1 MPPTMLDSAV
11 AERQAGRAA
20 AAYQD
25 HRGYV
30 LGVLARRCGWLATDE
45 REALLH
51 DAWTVL
57 LEKERDGSLD
67 VGAMRPPQVRA
78 YLTQTAINKALD
90 EGRRAR
96 ARDEPL
102 GDRDDFEAAG
112 EAPDEAADA
121 RMEGARVREIVG
133 ELSPRQQT
141 IVKLRFFFDRSPG
154 EIQELLG
161 LTDRAYRRDLE
172 RAMALV
178 SERYELVREGRFCD
192 SRMSLIRAYVAGIAG
207 PNREREARE
216 HLATCPACRRFAL
229 DLRRAT
235 GKVAV
240 LLPLPIFAGDGGS
253 RGRFAHVLEL
263 FSGPREATGQALSG
277 ARQQAA
283 MLTTKVDGGSPFTA
297 FASARPGSV
306 LAALSACVA
315 VGTGGAYCAFNG
327 LPQRVLHTEH
337 HHHVARHAA
346 KAASVTRRATVPAR
360 PATQAVRPVTP
371 VTRAAAVSRSSS
383 RKTSKASST
392 ARARTSSAS
401 RPRAD
406 PVVAAQEFGIEGAG
420 TPVRGS
426 TKSSVATTPRRAS
439 TPNRAPGE
447 FDP

>member
-1 MPPTMLDSAV
+1 MLESAV
-11 AERQAGRAA
+11 VERQARRTAA
-20 AAYQD
+20 SYQD

-30 LGVLARRCGWLATDE
+30 LGVLARRCGWLAADE

-67 VGAMRPPQVRA
+67 VAAMRPPQVRA

-96 ARDEPL
+96 AKDEPL

-112 EAPDEAADA
+112 EAPDEVADA
-121 RMEGARVREIVG
+121 QMEGARLREIVG

-161 LTDRAYRRDLE
+161 LTERAYRRDLE

-192 SRMSLIRAYVAGIAG
+192 SRLSLIRAYVAGIAG
-207 PNREREARE
+207 PNRTREARE

-240 LLPLPIFAGDGGS
+240 LLPLPVFADGGA

-263 FSGPREATGQALSG
+263 FSGPRDATGQALSG
-277 ARQQAA
+277 AREQAA
-283 MLTTKVDGGSPFTA
+283 MLSTRVGDGSPLTA

-306 LAALSACVA
+306 IAALSACVA
-315 VGTGGAYCAFNG
+315 VGSGGAYCALNG
-327 LPQRVLHTEH
+327 LPHPLPRSHQHE
-337 HHHVARHAA
+337 VARHPP
-346 KAASVTRRATVPAR
+346 KAASVHRVKPPA
-360 PATQAVRPVTP
+360 ATQAARPVTP
-371 VTRAAAVSRSSS
+371 VTRTAAATTRSSAPS
-383 RKTSKASST
+383 ASKPKRSST
-392 ARARTSSAS
+392 ARARTSSAK
-401 RPRAD
+401 PRAD

-420 TPVRGS
+420 TTVQRSSGS
-426 TKSSVATTPRRAS
+426 SAVTAPARRS
-439 TPNRAPGE
+439 TPNRVPGE